1 MKIRED
7 KGKVNLDFLNFY
19 PSIFLLMENKKK
31 VNTFTFRCLVITL
44 GPYLVY
50 T

>member
-31 VNTFTFRCLVITL
+31 STHSHL
-44 GPYLVY
+44 GA
-50 T
+50 